1 MKILVTGSSG
11 QIGTNLCLK
20 LMENGHRVQGIDKR
34 PNSWTQEVP
43 TSILDLSRRDGVS
56 KNLTEIVSGY
66 DLVVHLAAYAK
77 VYELVEIP
85 DRALDNIVMTF
96 NVLESCRLN
105 RLPII
110 FGSSREVYGDI
121 HHHITD
127 ESHADF
133 VVAESPYSA
142 SKISGEALIYS
153 YSECYGLKYL
163 VFRFSNVYGRYD
175 SDLERMERVV
185 PLFIDKINKRQP
197 IVIYGPDKVLD
208 FTYIDDCVDGLCRGI
223 DNLHSKKAENETIN
237 LAYGEGNSLVKLSE
251 LITENLGVH
260 VEELEVSFKPSR
272 LGEIKRYVANI
283 SKAKS
288 LLGYQPQTS
297 LDEGIAKALEWW
309 TGWNS
314 ASGVSGVSK

>member
-1 MKILVTGSSG
+1 MRILVTGSSG

-20 LMENGHRVQGIDKR
+20 LIESGHTVRGIDKR
-34 PNSWTQEVP
+34 PNTWTEEIF
-43 TSILDLSRRDGVS
+43 TSIIDLSRRNEDGKSLAGVF
-56 KNLTEIVSGY
+56 SGY

-77 VYELVEIP
+77 VYESVENP
-85 DRALDNIVMTF
+85 NRALDNIVITF
-96 NVLESCRLN
+96 NVLEGCRLN
-105 RLPII
+105 NLPII

-185 PLFIDKINKRQP
+185 PLFIDKVYKRQP
-197 IVIYGPDKVLD
+197 IVIYGPEKELD
-208 FTYIDDCVDGLCRGI
+208 FTYVDDCVDGLLRGI
-223 DNLHSKKAENETIN
+223 GSLHSGATENEIIN
-237 LAYGEGNSLVKLSE
+237 LAYGEGNTLVGLSD
-251 LITENLGVH
+251 LITEHLGVH
-260 VEELEVSFKPSR
+260 TDEVEVSFEPSR
-272 LGEIKRYVANI
+272 PGEIKRYVANI
-283 SKAKS
+283 DKARN
-288 LLGYQPQTS
+288 LLGYRPQTP
-297 LDEGIAKALEWW
+297 LNEGIAKAVEWW
-309 TGWNS
+309 MSWKHQG
-314 ASGVSGVSK
+314 